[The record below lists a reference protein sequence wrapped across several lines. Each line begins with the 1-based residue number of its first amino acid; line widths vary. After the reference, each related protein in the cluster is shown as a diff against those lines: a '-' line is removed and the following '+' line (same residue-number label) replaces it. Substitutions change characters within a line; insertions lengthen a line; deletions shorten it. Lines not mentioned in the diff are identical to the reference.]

1 MHFDMIQLFKT
12 KKETT
17 MTTKFTKHL
26 SPLAELLTFKVQ
38 WCGKII
44 EQDFDNILLE
54 YYDGKI
60 DISSFHRNEY
70 DENLEPEPLGFYS
83 APLFVCSEKKADK
96 INDYFKANNYP
107 LEVEYYK
114 SSSFIYINGF
124 GNLFGQDKVIP
135 LETIIDDVL
144 NILLSE
150 DESEN
155 K

>member
-1 MHFDMIQLFKT
+1 MIQLFKT

-83 APLFVCSEKKADK
+83 APLFALRKRRIKSMIISKLIIIRLKLNITSHLLSFTLMALVICSDK
-96 INDYFKANNYP
+96 IR
-107 LEVEYYK
+107 
-114 SSSFIYINGF
+114 
-124 GNLFGQDKVIP
+124 
-135 LETIIDDVL
+135 
-144 NILLSE
+144 LSRLKL
-150 DESEN
+150 SLMMY
-155 K
+155 